1 MSHLTYSSYPGFG
14 QRALQ
19 NTHYS
24 QAVLLPPGPTLHISG
39 QGRWDRTTVEIPTD
53 ITAEVE
59 QAFDN
64 VDHALKDAGGKG
76 MEQVY
81 KLAVY
86 CAPMDDAVEGALKD
100 GLRKWF
106 PGHAP
111 VLTGVG
117 VAKLAFDGMHVEI
130 EAAAHLG

>member
-1 MSHLTYSSYPGFG
+1 MSHLTYSSYAGFG

-19 NTHYS
+19 NTHYQ

-39 QGRWDRTTVEIPTD
+39 QGGWDRTTVAIPSD

-64 VDHALKDAGGKG
+64 VDHTLKDAGGKG

-81 KLAVY
+81 KLVVY
-86 CAPMDDAVEGALKD
+86 CTLMDDAVEGALKA

-106 PGHAP
+106 PKHQP
-111 VLTGVG
+111 ILTGVG
-117 VAKLAFDGMHVEI
+117 VAKLAFEGMHVEI
-130 EAAAHLG
+130 EASAHLG